1 MLISIEDELG
11 YDAEDI
17 DRDNIAA
24 RLKQDAVSFSN
35 TFSYCQS
42 QLISQHAKLTID
54 ISYLKMI

>member
-24 RLKQDAVSFSN
+24 RLKQDAVSLSN
-35 TFSYCQS
+35 TFSYYQS
-42 QLISQHAKLTID
+42 QLTSQHIKLTID